1 VIHAIVSWVGF
12 GVIVFT
18 TVLVIYVGMSGEK

>member
-12 GVIVFT
+12 GIIVFT
-18 TVLVIYVGMSGEK
+18 TVLVIYVGMTGEK

>member
-12 GVIVFT
+12 GIIVFT